1 MTVRIKI
8 REAVRPAAMGMPV
21 TVAPSPAES
30 QAVAG
35 LIAMLEGSPLFNG
48 HLVMGEEQE
57 RCYRAVGELRRLIA
71 DTRLLLPD
79 DAAGND
85 WLAAMRAA
93 CRKYLDEAEAW
104 DKKSGRRF
112 SMPTFAFF
120 QLLGGLREVMGLYVW
135 RLGELYD
142 LDVEG
147 RLTYYFPG
155 LRE

>member
-1 MTVRIKI
+1 MRIRI
-8 REAVRPAAMGMPV
+8 RESVRPVAMGNPV
-21 TVAPSPAES
+21 TAAPSAAEA

-71 DTRLLLPD
+71 DTRMLLPD
-79 DAAGND
+79 DAAGNG
-85 WLAAMRAA
+85 LLTAMRAV

-112 SMPTFAFF
+112 SMPAFAFF
-120 QLLGGLREVMGLYVW
+120 QLLGALREVMGLYVW

-142 LDVEG
+142 LEVEG

-155 LRE
+155 IRE

>member
-1 MTVRIKI
+1 MRVKVR
-8 REAVRPAAMGMPV
+8 EVLRPAAMGRPA
-21 TVAPSPAES
+21 TDTPSAAEA
-30 QAVAG
+30 QALAG
-35 LIAMLEGSPLFNG
+35 LVVMLEGSPLFNG
-48 HLVMGEEQE
+48 HVVMGEEQE
-57 RCYRAVGELRRLIA
+57 RSYRAVGELRRLIA
-71 DTRLLLPD
+71 DIRMLLPD
-79 DAAGND
+79 DAAAVEP
-85 WLAAMRAA
+85 LTAMRAA

-120 QLLGGLREVMGLYVW
+120 QLLGAFREVMGLYLW

-155 LRE
+155 IRE

>member
-1 MTVRIKI
+1 MRVKVRD
-8 REAVRPAAMGMPV
+8 RARP
-21 TVAPSPAES
+21 VAPCAPVAATPSAAES

-35 LIAMLEGSPLFNG
+35 LIAMLEGNPVFNG
-48 HLVMGEEQE
+48 HMVMPEEQE
-57 RCYRAVGELRRLIA
+57 RCYRSVGELRRLIA
-71 DTRLLLPD
+71 ETRLLMPD
-79 DAAGND
+79 DTAGAEM
-85 WLAAMRAA
+85 LAAMRAA

-120 QLLGGLREVMGLYVW
+120 QLLGAFREVSGLYVW
-135 RLGELYD
+135 RLGEIYD

-155 LRE
+155 TRE

>member
-1 MTVRIKI
+1 MRLKVR
-8 REAVRPAAMGMPV
+8 ELPRPVAGGMPV
-21 TVAPSPAES
+21 IDAPNPAEA

-35 LIAMLEGSPLFNG
+35 LMAMVEGSPLFNG
-48 HLVMGEEQE
+48 HLVMAEEQE

-79 DAAGND
+79 DSAACD
-85 WLAAMRAA
+85 LLAAMRAA

-120 QLLGGLREVMGLYVW
+120 QLLGAFRAVAGLHAW
-135 RLGELYD
+135 RLCDLYD
-142 LDVEG
+142 LEVDG
-147 RLTYYFPG
+147 RLIAFFPG
-155 LRE
+155 GRE